1 VDLFVPAFRIE
12 VIDHELPNAA
22 AHVRQAEAV
31 AALRAI
37 MVYGRDEGITVA
49 PRRLP
54 QRPGFLAAGQEVD
67 RGDVQPAFAFIE
79 AVAPPEIVTFLA
91 AAATAILPLGF
102 RRESILQPFW

>member
-1 VDLFVPAFRIE
+1 
-12 VIDHELPNAA
+12 VIDHELPHAA

-37 MVYGRDEGITVA
+37 VVHRRDEGITVA
-49 PRRLP
+49 PRPLS

-79 AVAPPEIVTFLA
+79 VVSPPEIETFLA
-91 AAATAILPLGF
+91 AAATAIP
-102 RRESILQPFW
+102 